1 MKTETYTRAFAGGEV
16 TPEFFGRLD
25 DIKFQ
30 TGLARCVNM
39 VIKPHGPAE
48 NRAGFRLVRE
58 VKDSAQR
65 VRLLPFT
72 YNDEQTM
79 VLEMGAG
86 YVRFHTQAATLL
98 SEGVP
103 YEITTPYAEATLS
116 GLRFT
121 QSADVLTLTTRSH
134 PPAEIRRLGAIN
146 WTYTPIDF
154 SPSLAPPE
162 TVTATEVQQGTQP
175 IEPFPQVY
183 EYVVTTVSASGSEGL
198 QSAVASVSSDVLAT
212 DNYISITWTAV
223 TGASRYRVY
232 KRSAGLFGL
241 IGETADLAF
250 NDRLIVA
257 NTGRTPPTQNDPF
270 VGAGNYPLAVGYHES
285 RRWFAST
292 DNKPQSVWATKS
304 GTESDLN
311 FSLPYQDS
319 DSIEFRVAAREA
331 ASVQHIVPLDDL
343 LLLTRSG
350 EWRVR
355 GSNSDILTPLN
366 PSVKVRSYVGANDAT
381 PAVVNSVALFAA
393 ARGGHVWQIGY
404 SEERGGYVP
413 LDLSL
418 RAPHLFDQL
427 QIVDIAHAKA
437 PVPIVWMV
445 SSSGKLLGLTYIPE
459 EQVWAWHQHQT
470 DGVFESICVVAEGPY
485 DALYAVIKRGNRR
498 FVERLENRDFP
509 TQADAFFVDCGYT
522 YTGVPTTVITGLTAL
537 EGETVS
543 ILADGAVHP
552 QRVVAGGSV
561 TLDNPASKVHVGLP
575 YTATLETLPVS
586 VETAGYG
593 QGRFKNVNKVWL
605 KLFESSGVF
614 AGTRPDDL
622 EELKQRTDETFGTA
636 TRLLTGEYELTIAG
650 EWNSDGRVI
659 VEQQNPLPLTLLAI
673 TKEVSFGGG

>member
-39 VIKPHGPAE
+39 VVKPHGPVE

-58 VKDSAQR
+58 VKNSAQP

-98 SEGVP
+98 SGGVP
-103 YEITTPYAEATLS
+103 YEIVTPYAAAELS
-116 GLRFT
+116 GVRFT
-121 QSADVLTLTTRSH
+121 QSADVLTLTTRAR
-134 PPAEIRRLGAIN
+134 PPAEIRRLGAVN

-154 SPSLAPPE
+154 SPALAPP
-162 TVTATEVQQGTQP
+162 TGVLATEVQQGPQP
-175 IEPFPQVY
+175 TEPFPELYQ
-183 EYVVTTVSASGSEGL
+183 YVVTSITPAGSESV
-198 QSAVASVSSDVLAT
+198 QSSITGAASDVLAT
-212 DNYISITWTAV
+212 DNFISITWDAV
-223 TGASRYRVY
+223 PGAARYRVY

-241 IGETADLAF
+241 IGETDELSF

-257 NTGRTPPTQNDPF
+257 DVGRTPPNANDPF
-270 VGAGNYPLAVGYHES
+270 TGAGNYPQSVAYHDG

-304 GTESDLN
+304 GTESDMN

-319 DSIEFRVAAREA
+319 DSLEFRVAAREA
-331 ASVQHIVPLDDL
+331 ASVQHMLPLDDL

-355 GSNSDILTPLN
+355 GANSDIITPTN

-418 RAPHLFDQL
+418 RAPHLFDKL
-427 QIVDIAHAKA
+427 QIVDIAYAKA
-437 PVPIVWMV
+437 PIPVVWMV
-445 SSSGKLLGLTYIPE
+445 STSGKLLGLTYIPE
-459 EQVWAWHQHQT
+459 EQVWAWHQHET
-470 DGVFESICVVAEGPY
+470 AGVFESICVVAEGDY
-485 DALYAVIKRGNRR
+485 DALYAVVRRGTKRYI
-498 FVERLENRDFP
+498 ERMEDRNFP
-509 TQADAFFVDCGYT
+509 TPADAFFVDCGYT
-522 YTGVPTTVITGLTAL
+522 YAGPHTTSITGLAAL

-552 QRVVAGGSV
+552 QRVVQGGSV
-561 TLDNPASKVHVGLP
+561 TLDTPAMKVHVGLP
-575 YTATLETLPVS
+575 YTSTLETLPVS
-586 VETAGYG
+586 VEMAGFG
-593 QGRFKNVNKVWL
+593 QGRFKNINKVWL

-614 AGTRPDDL
+614 AGTREDDL
-622 EELKQRTDETFGTA
+622 EELKQRTDEPYGTA
-636 TRLLTGEYELTIAG
+636 TRLLTGEYELTLAG
-650 EWNSDGRVI
+650 EWNSDGRV
-659 VEQQNPLPLTLLAI
+659 VVVQQNPLPLTLLAI
-673 TKEVSFGGG
+673 TKDVSFGGG